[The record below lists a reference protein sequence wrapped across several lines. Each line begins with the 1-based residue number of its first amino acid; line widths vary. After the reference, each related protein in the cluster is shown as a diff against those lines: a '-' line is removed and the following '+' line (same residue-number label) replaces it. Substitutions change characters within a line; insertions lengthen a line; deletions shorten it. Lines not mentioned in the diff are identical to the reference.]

1 MVKRRKCPN
10 FLPKSFPV
18 QRGIQ
23 RAEEEFVKSTT
34 DKGNVTGKDR
44 LWDPIAWLNWLQ
56 GDKPVGRKETDSL
69 VIAISKKH
77 EVFLLE
83 SGCLSGPVTSALSSA
98 DLPRTE
104 GEQRPSLSIIGRLFS
119 PHPPFGDV
127 PSVGNNLRPSPIPG
141 NEPPVTAIAAP
152 SSRSRYK
159 RCTCYSYKDKE
170 CVYYCHLDV
179 IWINSPERIVPYGL
193 SNVQRY
199 KRSASGDV
207 RRCSCTNSRDRQCG
221 HFCEDHKHKERFLD
235 KGERCT

>member
-1 MVKRRKCPN
+1 
-10 FLPKSFPV
+10 
-18 QRGIQ
+18 
-23 RAEEEFVKSTT
+23 
-34 DKGNVTGKDR
+34 
-44 LWDPIAWLNWLQ
+44 
-56 GDKPVGRKETDSL
+56 
-69 VIAISKKH
+69 KKH

-179 IWINSPERIVPYGL
+179 IWINSPELQRGPIGKVRTRILRLIEKPGTGGVLGCKVRCGRGHKAAELLDVAACEELRRLGGECWRIL
-193 SNVQRY
+193 SLNIRM
-199 KRSASGDV
+199 RISTAESV
-207 RRCSCTNSRDRQCG
+207 REKVILVIGCCWI
-221 HFCEDHKHKERFLD
+221 
-235 KGERCT
+235 